1 MTGSRVCELIFEAMG
16 EHLGS
21 DFAHAPSKTRRRCY
35 GRRPV
40 DADTRGTGYHQSLSS
55 GQSIEAKYSIKNS
68 VKDSVYAVKG
78 FVGWHAV
85 TLLTEP
91 GSLQDLHF
99 LARMPRCYEDGAS
112 RRRSV

>member
-55 GQSIEAKYSIKNS
+55 GRSIEAKYSIKTS

-78 FVGWHAV
+78 FVKWHAV
-85 TLLTEP
+85 TLSIEQA
-91 GSLQDLHF
+91 SLQDLHI
-99 LARMPRCYEDGAS
+99 LARMPRCYEDGAP